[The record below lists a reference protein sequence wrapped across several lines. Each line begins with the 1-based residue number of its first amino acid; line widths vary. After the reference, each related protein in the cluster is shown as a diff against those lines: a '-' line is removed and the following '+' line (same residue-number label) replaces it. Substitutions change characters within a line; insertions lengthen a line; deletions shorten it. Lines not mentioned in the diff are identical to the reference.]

1 MATISNEE
9 LESRFDDGDDITVY
23 MEVSTLHRPN
33 QERAARRISM
43 DIPEEIVR
51 GLDRAAK
58 RMGVNRQAVIKVW
71 LTERLDQEA
80 ERELARA
87 GNA

>member
-1 MATISNEE
+1 MVAISNED
-9 LESRFDDGDDITVY
+9 LERRFDDGEDISVY

-43 DIPEEIVR
+43 DVPEEMVR

-58 RMGVNRQAVIKVW
+58 RMGINRQAVIKVW
-71 LTERLDQEA
+71 LSERLDQEA

>member
-1 MATISNEE
+1 MSPISNEE
-9 LESRFDDGDDITVY
+9 LESRFDNGDDITVY
-23 MEVSTLHRPN
+23 MEMSTVTRPN

-58 RMGVNRQAVIKVW
+58 RMGVNRQAVIKIW
-71 LTERLDQEA
+71 LTERLDQET

-87 GNA
+87 AGA

>member
-71 LTERLDQEA
+71 LTERLDQET

-87 GNA
+87 SNA